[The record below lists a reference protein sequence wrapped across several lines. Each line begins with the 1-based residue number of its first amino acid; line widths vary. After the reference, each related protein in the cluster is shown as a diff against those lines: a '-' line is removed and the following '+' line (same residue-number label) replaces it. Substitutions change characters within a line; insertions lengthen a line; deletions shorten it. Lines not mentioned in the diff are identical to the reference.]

1 MGDRELEATEG
12 ERDLGVFIDSKLEF
26 GKHIRTIVGKA
37 NSMLGMIRV
46 SFACMNKTMF
56 LNLYLALVRPLLEYC
71 VQVWS
76 PYKKKYI
83 KLLEGVQRR
92 ATKLVP
98 QIKDLSYENRLKA
111 LGLKRLVDRRVRG
124 DMIETY

>member
-12 ERDLGVFIDSKLEF
+12 ERDLGVLIDSKLEF

-111 LGLKRLVDRRVRG
+111 LGLTRLVDRRVRG
-124 DMIETY
+124 GYD